1 VNRKIIFILL
11 VCVISTIGF
20 TACDAQ
26 SDNNSH
32 VPNTV
37 SDTTGTEAEP
47 ESSRLKFAAGDSLVA
62 ANPEETCETYKKGN
76 LDITWLDLG
85 PDVDFDFDPPILHA
99 SEGLFIL
106 PLIFKDEISDEKR
119 FAIAIDTGGN
129 IAIGPE
135 YSWIAPFFDGM
146 ARVADSPE
154 VDGAD
159 SFEGFID
166 RNGKERIS
174 LSNRHFGDFHDDLA
188 VIYPL
193 GSEIMMGQK
202 YMDENGVEVFDIS
215 PDVAGDFYE
224 GRAWFHDVNTK
235 LNGYIDRTGA
245 KIIPAIYNATEDF
258 HEGAAFVEKDGKVG
272 YIDKNGEMVIP
283 FVIDNE
289 LEWPQFFYV
298 IDHGF
303 YNGLAYVN
311 GGYIDKTGE
320 FVIPEGSFS
329 EGMPFIEKE
338 AAFVVSK
345 TETGDDAMILIDRVG
360 NKLTVP
366 GQYLYC
372 GDSRQDGMIRVARP
386 ENETFIGA
394 LNPRGEEIIPPDFK
408 VLTEATAGY
417 AMIVTDGEAGKCNV
431 GILKIPN

>member
-1 VNRKIIFILL
+1 L
-11 VCVISTIGF
+11 
-20 TACDAQ
+20 
-26 SDNNSH
+26 
-32 VPNTV
+32 
-37 SDTTGTEAEP
+37 E
-47 ESSRLKFAAGDSLVA
+47 FATGDSLVA
-62 ANPEETCETYKKGN
+62 ANQEEVCGIYKKGN

-85 PDVDFDFDPPILHA
+85 FDVDFAFDPPILHA
-99 SEGLFIL
+99 SDGFFIL

-119 FAIAIDTGGN
+119 FTIAIDTEGN

-154 VDGAD
+154 VDGTD

-174 LSNRHFGDFHDDLA
+174 LSSRHFGDFHEGLA
-188 VIYPL
+188 IIDPL

-202 YMDENGVEVFDIS
+202 YTDKNGVEVFDIS

-224 GRAWFHDVNTK
+224 GRAWLRDANTK

-245 KIIPAIYNATEDF
+245 KIIPAIYDGTEDF
-258 HEGAAFVEKDGKVG
+258 HEGAAFVKKDGEIG
-272 YIDKNGEMVIP
+272 YIDKDGETVIP
-283 FVIDNE
+283 FVPGGE
-289 LEWPQFFYV
+289 FEWPQFFYV

-303 YNGLAYVN
+303 YNGLAYMN

-320 FVIPEGSFS
+320 FVIPAGSFS

-338 AAFVVSK
+338 AAFAVSK
-345 TETGDDAMILIDRVG
+345 TETGEDAVTLIDRAG

-366 GQYLYC
+366 GQYLYY

-408 VLTEATAGY
+408 VITEATAGY
-417 AMIVTDGEAGKCNV
+417 AMVVTDDEAGKCGV
-431 GILKIPN
+431 GILKVPN